1 VPRLESFDEAGGT
14 GPDDLLKGVG
24 CPYRREVALYAVIV
38 WKSEASGFLIKTPR
52 EIAVDP

>member
-1 VPRLESFDEAGGT
+1 
-14 GPDDLLKGVG
+14 LLKGVG